1 MPVLE
6 LLANRTNE
14 PDVSLALK
22 REDRKKIGPIE
33 SDMQLTVGRNS
44 GRVDIGNIKQVRICA
59 PGKPNIQSLADRR
72 MRAVGPAPTIRTSQL
87 PVNLSIHSAPISR
100 SRAPVFGCAILSE
113 VRSNSPKRI

>member
-6 LLANRTNE
+6 LLANCTNE

-33 SDMQLTVGRNS
+33 SNMQLTVGRNS
-44 GRVDIGNIKQVRICA
+44 GRINIGNIKQVRICA

-72 MRAVGPAPTIRTSQL
+72 MRAVATGQVGGRTYFQAAVRPFQMRLDTPARL
-87 PVNLSIHSAPISR
+87 FEIHE
-100 SRAPVFGCAILSE
+100 L
-113 VRSNSPKRI
+113 